1 MKAGILHVSFH
12 AGEGEG
18 ATDLPDCC
26 ARAPHVKVNKTNKT
40 MGASVLGQA
49 WNGAHSLT
57 SAPSETR
64 IILWIVLVHIHNRA
78 R

>member
-18 ATDLPDCC
+18 AADLPDCC

-40 MGASVLGQA
+40 MGASVLGPSLER
-49 WNGAHSLT
+49 GA
-57 SAPSETR
+57 
-64 IILWIVLVHIHNRA
+64 LVDQCAVRDSHHPLDRA
-78 R
+78 CAYT